1 MAVARALLVLAA
13 LLLGACGG
21 PEGVRGGAAVD
32 GAPVA
37 FTLPES
43 GLRGGLPVLLCL
55 VDYADAACPYTE
67 AQGAMLLQALDR
79 FVVRES
85 TGRCWVT
92 GRVQRVQLPG
102 NAAAYGGAYEHDA
115 GDLGR
120 PLMLDSRAATAGAPE
135 RYKLYLVP
143 ATSRVY
149 FGAGRSDHGEGYA
162 WLGALE
168 EDPLRLPLVHEAG
181 HALGLPHG
189 GGVMSATDPA
199 AQADWAQGFDAAALA
214 SLGWLRVQ

>member
-1 MAVARALLVLAA
+1 MPLALLVFAA

-37 FTLPES
+37 FTLPER
-43 GLRGGLPVLLCL
+43 GLRGGLPVLLAL
-55 VDYADAACPYTE
+55 VDYADAPCPYTE

-85 TGRCWVT
+85 TGRCWVA

-102 NAAAYGGAYEHDA
+102 DALAYGGVYEHDA
-115 GDLGR
+115 GGLGR
-120 PLMLDSRAATAGAPE
+120 PLMLDSRAATAGAAE

-143 ATSRVY
+143 PASRVY

-168 EDPLRLPLVHEAG
+168 EDPLRLPLAHEFG
-181 HALGLPHG
+181 HCLSIAHG
-189 GGVMSATDPA
+189 GGVMSATDA
-199 AQADWAQGFDAAALA
+199 AVQADWAQGFDAAALS
-214 SLGWLRVQ
+214 SLGWLHAQ